1 MTRRPLLALACW
13 TALTAGCREDPT
25 EIVVYINSD
34 VRDLEA
40 VHLVLRHDGEAPFFD
55 RRFPLHGAPVF
66 RFPGEVT
73 VAAKTPDDARPIRIE
88 VTADSPRDALDY
100 TLVMTARFRAR
111 ATTWVDVFLPDR
123 CTDPIARVCPLGQVC
138 GIVSCEPAERP
149 PLDAPP
155 TRDADADADASDA
168 VDIVDASEVTDAS
181 DAPDVT
187 DVTDVT
193 DAPRRCPDGSLPAAE
208 VCYNGLDENCDGR
221 ADEGCASQS
230 CPADGGV
237 PGCGTHA
244 MPATTSPVTIGE
256 AGVNA
261 ADPPR
266 RVSLRAFLID
276 RYEVTVER
284 FRRFWDA
291 GHPAPMAVAYPS
303 GPAPWEGAVAEPLDA
318 AADRTCNWGA
328 TGREYHPLNCVDWPT
343 AQAFC
348 AWDGNGLGRLPTEA
362 EWEFAARQHPGVGLS
377 PDRLYPWGMDS
388 PVGGCTR
395 AQWGRCPGEDGGAT
409 RRVGSFANTA
419 GFFDLAGNVWEW
431 TGDLFANYTDPTCWG
446 GVMRE
451 NPRCATNGT
460 GYPSIRG
467 GSWFSVDAPLLSGA
481 SRDDA
486 FRPTTR
492 SPIVGF
498 RCARTRTR

>member
-1 MTRRPLLALACW
+1 VRPFAPTLILALVASACGSRTPLSTPDDPPARDAAADDLPTPPDDLP
-13 TALTAGCREDPT
+13 TAPDLPVPEDLPLPEDLPPPDASGCREGAECVGSGGPC
-25 EIVVYINSD
+25 EIARVRCVEGREVCQRAGNQPPGTACPGGSCDGNGQCRMSDQRSCASAAETGCGVVF
-34 VRDLEA
+34 
-40 VHLVLRHDGEAPFFD
+40 LVGGTFALGDM
-55 RRFPLHGAPVF
+55 GASRATPVQ
-66 RFPGEVT
+66 RAITVGGYTLDAYEVT
-73 VAAKTPDDARPIRIE
+73 VA
-88 VTADSPRDALDY
+88 
-100 TLVMTARFRAR
+100 
-111 ATTWVDVFLPDR
+111 
-123 CTDPIARVCPLGQVC
+123 
-138 GIVSCEPAERP
+138 
-149 PLDAPP
+149 
-155 TRDADADADASDA
+155 
-168 VDIVDASEVTDAS
+168 
-181 DAPDVT
+181 
-187 DVTDVT
+187 
-193 DAPRRCPDGSLPAAE
+193 
-208 VCYNGLDENCDGR
+208 
-221 ADEGCASQS
+221 
-230 CPADGGV
+230 
-237 PGCGTHA
+237 
-244 MPATTSPVTIGE
+244 
-256 AGVNA
+256 
-261 ADPPR
+261 
-266 RVSLRAFLID
+266 
-276 RYEVTVER
+276 R

-291 GHPAPMAVAYPS
+291 GHPAPMTLAYPS
-303 GPAPWEGAVAEPLDA
+303 GPARWEGAVAEPLDA

-328 TGREYHPLNCVDWPT
+328 MGRDYHPLNCVDWPT

-395 AQWGRCPGEDGGAT
+395 AQWARCAGEDGGAT
-409 RRVGSFANTA
+409 RRVGSFAHTA

-446 GVMRE
+446 GVTRE
-451 NPRCATNGT
+451 NPRCAVNGT

>member
-1 MTRRPLLALACW
+1 VRSFAPTLLLTLVASGCGSRTPLSVPDDPPARDAAADDLPAPLEDLPPPQDEPPPDQSPPEDLPLLDASE
-13 TALTAGCREDPT
+13 CREGAACISSGGAC
-25 EIVVYINSD
+25 EIARVRCVDGREVCQRTGNQPPGTACRGGSCDGNGQCRMSDQRSCASAAETGCGVVF
-34 VRDLEA
+34 
-40 VHLVLRHDGEAPFFD
+40 LVGGTFTLGDM
-55 RRFPLHGAPVF
+55 GASRATPVQ
-66 RFPGEVT
+66 RGITVGGYTLDAYEVT
-73 VAAKTPDDARPIRIE
+73 VA
-88 VTADSPRDALDY
+88 
-100 TLVMTARFRAR
+100 
-111 ATTWVDVFLPDR
+111 
-123 CTDPIARVCPLGQVC
+123 
-138 GIVSCEPAERP
+138 
-149 PLDAPP
+149 
-155 TRDADADADASDA
+155 
-168 VDIVDASEVTDAS
+168 
-181 DAPDVT
+181 
-187 DVTDVT
+187 
-193 DAPRRCPDGSLPAAE
+193 
-208 VCYNGLDENCDGR
+208 
-221 ADEGCASQS
+221 
-230 CPADGGV
+230 
-237 PGCGTHA
+237 
-244 MPATTSPVTIGE
+244 
-256 AGVNA
+256 
-261 ADPPR
+261 
-266 RVSLRAFLID
+266 
-276 RYEVTVER
+276 R

-291 GHPAPMAVAYPS
+291 GHPAPMAVVYPS
-303 GPAPWEGAVAEPLDA
+303 GPARWEGPVAEPLDA
-318 AADRTCNWGA
+318 AADRTCNWGG

-362 EWEFAARQHPGVGLS
+362 EWEFAARQHLGVGLS
-377 PDRLYPWGMDS
+377 PDRLYPWGMAS

-395 AQWGRCPGEDGGAT
+395 AQWGRCPGDDGGAS